1 MLFRRKW
8 DQRLNNTHCKIC
20 TLLLFQRRVIICT
33 MYWMFSTVHHLF
45 LDGQDFP
52 QSKKQG
58 ERHDGVKTTQR
69 HMASY
74 YSTPFDQVLGSR
86 WCSCFIYM
94 FCFFIKLPVMGRRP
108 TGVNKAVGKQC
119 VPCRSSLALWL
130 NLDSVLWCIFVR

>member
-33 MYWMFSTVHHLF
+33 MYWIFFYCTSLISGWPR
-45 LDGQDFP
+45 LPAIQ
-52 QSKKQG
+52 KA
-58 ERHDGVKTTQR
+58 RRKTTQR